1 MTDPKIETEPTENKV
16 EATLKKLAA
25 EHASIEE
32 VLAHALKWV
41 LDSQEEGVL
50 TDEQAKVL
58 IKIFMDRYAL
68 TRIATY
74 EGERQFSEP
83 FINEIKAAM
92 AAQQDPHQHGRFR
105 RH

>member
-1 MTDPKIETEPTENKV
+1 MEDSKT

-41 LDSQEEGVL
+41 LDSQEEGTL
-50 TDEQAKVL
+50 TDEQAKVI
-58 IKIFMDRYAL
+58 IKAFMDRYADS
-68 TRIATY
+68 RIAAY
-74 EGERQFSEP
+74 EGERQVLEP
-83 FINEIKAAM
+83 FINEIKATM
-92 AAQQDPHQHGRFR
+92 AGQYDSHQHGRSR